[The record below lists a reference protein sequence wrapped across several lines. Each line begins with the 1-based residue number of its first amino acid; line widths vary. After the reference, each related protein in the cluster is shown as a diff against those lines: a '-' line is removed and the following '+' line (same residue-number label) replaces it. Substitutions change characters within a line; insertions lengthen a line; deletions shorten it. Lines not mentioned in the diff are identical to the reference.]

1 MPVLCGGACV
11 APQAPNCATIID
23 SGTSLLVAPTAHVG
37 ALLDLVEEEAPG
49 VLEKLYKQTTC
60 AGVDV
65 LEAVET
71 ETASFRREATGH
83 SQLDRWQAVPLGCS
97 PHSRGLTEPL
107 GLLPACL
114 VPP

>member
-49 VLEKLYKQTTC
+49 VLEKLYKQTVHGTFMTK
-60 AGVDV
+60 AFW
-65 LEAVET
+65 AMT
-71 ETASFRREATGH
+71 TAKGRNLTIAADAMKSGTLNV
-83 SQLDRWQAVPLGCS
+83 S
-97 PHSRGLTEPL
+97 SRAARARNEWPR
-107 GLLPACL
+107 
-114 VPP
+114 